1 MSKKHDAVFDDVL
14 SGLDGPKTAEKSPEK
29 APAPERTRFL
39 RRSTALG
46 ERASGE
52 REEKV
57 LHWVEP
63 ERCRMWERHN
73 REYAL
78 LTEDN
83 CRDLIDGIRAQGQQE
98 FPAIVRR
105 LKGEAHEYEV
115 ICGARRHF
123 AVSWLRSH
131 NYPQFRYL
139 VEVRD
144 LTDEEAFRLAD
155 IENRDREDISDFER
169 ARDYAEAIGLYYSGR
184 QRTMAERL
192 EVSESWLS
200 RYLNLAKLPD
210 AVVAAFGSLREIRE
224 LHARL
229 LKPLLAEEA
238 TRKAVLA
245 EAKALSKVQVKAREA
260 GQEGLAAAQVVARLK
275 AAGSPPKAPTEPPR
289 AYGAAGAVTVRRK
302 GRKLVI
308 EMADSLSRS
317 EAEAA
322 LSAAIADHFTDLSGE
337 S

>member
-14 SGLDGPKTAEKSPEK
+14 SGLDGPKKVDK
-29 APAPERTRFL
+29 APAPDRTRFL

-78 LTEDN
+78 LNEDN

-105 LKGEAHEYEV
+105 LKGEDFDYEV

-123 AVSWLRSH
+123 AVSWLRAN

-200 RYLNLAKLPD
+200 RYLNLAKLPE
-210 AVVAAFGSLREIRE
+210 AVVAAFASLREIRE

-229 LKPLLAEEA
+229 LKPLLADEA

-245 EAKALSKVQVKAREA
+245 EAKALAKVQVKAREA
-260 GQEGLAAAQVVARLK
+260 GQEGLAAPQVVARLK
-275 AAGSPPKAPTEPPR
+275 AAGSPPKAPVEPPK
-289 AYGAAGAVTVRRK
+289 AYGEAGAVTVRRK

-322 LSAAIADHFTDLSGE
+322 LAAALADHLKDG
-337 S
+337 